1 MENKKDEHQA
11 ITFLKSLY
19 SYCNG
24 GFIHILL
31 IDRAGIAI
39 NKFVSIEKID
49 SIPSFLRAYALSGYN
64 IFWGVATRVDGDMT
78 KEGIVEIPCLW
89 VEIDLTDK
97 KGADIPEDEKKEIL
111 RQLNDFPLKPT
122 FVINSGGGL
131 HVYWKLKTPLSKSEI
146 PLAENLLKKLAFYF
160 GADKSSTDASHNL
173 RLPGTLNIKLK
184 YKTPRKVTVVEA
196 HPENEYSPDDFE
208 ALLPQAEEPHHSEER
223 QNHQEKNERL
233 NQILECE
240 FLKHCDCDRDTL
252 SEPEWYA
259 MVSILARETG
269 GPDLI
274 HDLSRGYPKYSPGET
289 NKKILHALNDTGP
302 ATCERIKTLWD
313 CGKDCRV
320 RSPAVLALRAK
331 QDELRNHPD
340 EGAEEKRDSGHH
352 FNLIWARDIVSTQE
366 TEREWIWE
374 GILPAGGLSLVAAKP
389 KVGKTTLALQ
399 LAVAVSRGDIFLG
412 RKTRQATVVYLA
424 LEEHRDEVQK
434 NLSKL
439 GVTDEPLYIHFGPAP
454 AKAMEEVEALIKEKG
469 AKFLVIDIL
478 QKFCRVRDLNDYAQ
492 VTRTLEPLMAIA
504 RKIDCH
510 IQMTHHAG
518 KKERDDGDD
527 IIGSTGL
534 LGGVDTSIHIKK
546 RNRESRVFFTI
557 QRYGLDVPQT
567 VIALKD
573 GLLVME
579 GSREEVEIEETI
591 PLILEALENGLL
603 TEKEVGELVERNR
616 TLVSKSLRH
625 GVERGAIK
633 RTGSGKKGDPF
644 RYEKNA
650 LLLYPP
656 IYGESNRESLGED
669 NLTKLQ
675 GNFSTGD
682 FQKNESSGRAFNRAF
697 SPPKQAEENPSK
709 GGLYEVMDDDQLTY

>member
-1 MENKKDEHQA
+1 MDKHPS

-19 SYCNG
+19 QHCEG
-24 GFIHILL
+24 GFVNLRFLPSKENLFISLSE
-31 IDRAGIAI
+31 IDRILAI
-39 NKFVSIEKID
+39 MEPHKGQNSYF
-49 SIPSFLRAYALSGYN
+49 
-64 IFWGVATRVDGDMT
+64 GVATRVEGDGT
-78 KEGIVEIPCLW
+78 KQGILQVPVLW
-89 VEIDLTDK
+89 VDLDLYK
-97 KGADIPEDEKKEIL
+97 LSDEKKQES
-111 RQLNDFPLKPT
+111 RQRYKDFLLKAS
-122 FVINSGGGL
+122 FIIDSGGGCYL
-131 HVYWKLKTPLSKSEI
+131 LWMLKEPASKEEI
-146 PLAENLLKKLAFYF
+146 PRVENLLKRLAFF
-160 GADKSSTDASHNL
+160 FHGDMSATDASRIL
-173 RLPGTLNIKLK
+173 RIPGSLNHKYPHTPQVTIK
-184 YKTPRKVTVVEA
+184 EF
-196 HPENEYSPDDFE
+196 HPERQYSLEDFDF
-208 ALLPQAEEPHHSEER
+208 LPPIMETSTKEDRPYS
-223 QNHQEKNERL
+223 QETSERL
-233 NQILECE
+233 NQIMECE
-240 FLKHCDCDRDTL
+240 FLKHCDCDRATL

-269 GPDLI
+269 GPNLI
-274 HDLSRGYPKYSPGET
+274 HHLSRGYPKYQPGET
-289 NKKILHALNDTGP
+289 DKKILHALNDTGP

-331 QDELRNHPD
+331 QDELRNHPE

-352 FNLIWARDIVSTQE
+352 FNLIWARDIVNTQE

-399 LAVAVSRGDIFLG
+399 LAVAVSRGDIFLC

-656 IYGESNRESLGED
+656 IYGENNRESFDED

-675 GNFSTGD
+675 GNFSTDD
-682 FQKNESSGRAFNRAF
+682 FQKNESSSRAFNRAF
-697 SPPKQAEENPSK
+697 LPPKQAEKNPSK
-709 GGLYEVMDDDQLTY
+709 GGLYEVMDDDQRTY

>member
-1 MENKKDEHQA
+1 MNSIPATLEINKKE
-11 ITFLKSLY
+11 
-19 SYCNG
+19 N
-24 GFIHILL
+24 
-31 IDRAGIAI
+31 
-39 NKFVSIEKID
+39 
-49 SIPSFLRAYALSGYN
+49 AY
-64 IFWGVATRVDGDMT
+64 FGVAPRIDGDGSKDGIIQIPALWDDLDLYKLSDQQ
-78 KEGIVEIPCLW
+78 KEESRQRY
-89 VEIDLTDK
+89 
-97 KGADIPEDEKKEIL
+97 KE
-111 RQLNDFPLKPT
+111 FPLKAT
-122 FVINSGGGL
+122 FIIYSGGGRYL
-131 HVYWKLKTPLSKSEI
+131 LWILREPASKEDI
-146 PLAENLLKKLAFYF
+146 PKVENLLKRLASYF
-160 GADKSSTDASHNL
+160 HGDMIATDASRIL
-173 RLPGTLNIKLK
+173 RIPGSVNHK
-184 YKTPRKVTVVEA
+184 YQHTPKVTVKDFD
-196 HPENEYSPDDFE
+196 PEKQYGLDDFE
-208 ALLPQAEEPHHSEER
+208 ILPQLEATSGKDDKPRLPEGWEKDLLKGVSDGERNISITRLAGRYIGKGLSREEIIPILMDSNSRFAPPLETKEV
-223 QNHQEKNERL
+223 ET
-233 NQILECE
+233 ILE
-240 FLKHCDCDRDTL
+240 
-252 SEPEWYA
+252 S
-259 MVSILARETG
+259 V
-269 GPDLI
+269 
-274 HDLSRGYPKYSPGET
+274 
-289 NKKILHALNDTGP
+289 
-302 ATCERIKTLWD
+302 IKTD
-313 CGKDCRV
+313 R
-320 RSPAVLALRAK
+320 
-331 QDELRNHPD
+331 RNHPE
-340 EGAEEKRDSGHH
+340 EGAEEKCDSGHH

-366 TEREWIWE
+366 TQREWIWE

-389 KVGKTTLALQ
+389 KVGKTTIALQ
-399 LAVAVSRGDIFLG
+399 TAVAVSGGDVFLG

-656 IYGESNRESLGED
+656 IYGESNRESFGED

-697 SPPKQAEENPSK
+697 SPQKQAEKNPKKRDEIDLTDS
-709 GGLYEVMDDDQLTY
+709 EVEVVL

>member
-1 MENKKDEHQA
+1 MQIKRDEHPA
-11 ITFLKSLY
+11 SSFLKSLY
-19 SYCNG
+19 SSCNG

-31 IDRAGIAI
+31 IDRTGHAI
-39 NKFVSIEKID
+39 NNFVSIENID
-49 SIPSFLRAYALSGYN
+49 SIPTTLKNYIGYN
-64 IFWGVATRVDGDMT
+64 VYFGVATRLNGDMT
-78 KEGIVEIPCLW
+78 KEGIIEIPCLW
-89 VEIDLTDK
+89 DEIDLTDK
-97 KGADIPEDEKKEIL
+97 FGVDLPNKKEIL
-111 RQLNDFPLKPT
+111 QRLKDFSLKST
-122 FVINSGGGL
+122 FIINSGGGL
-131 HVYWKLKTPLSKSEI
+131 HVYWKLKKPLSKNET
-146 PLAENLLKKLAFYF
+146 PFAENLLKRLALCF
-160 GADKSSTDASHNL
+160 GGDKSSTDSSHNL
-173 RLPGTLNIKLK
+173 RLPGTWNLKPK
-184 YKTPRKVTVVEA
+184 YKTPRKVTIEEF
-196 HPENEYSPDDFE
+196 HPENEYSPENFDS
-208 ALLPQAEEPHHSEER
+208 LPQIEGTIPGEEKPPLPEGWRDE
-223 QNHQEKNERL
+223 
-233 NQILECE
+233 ILEGVPE
-240 FLKHCDCDRDTL
+240 GQRNSSLTQLAGSYVGKRL
-252 SEPEWYA
+252 SRNEILAILEKANSQFEPPLPFKE
-259 MVSILARETG
+259 VESIL
-269 GPDLI
+269 D
-274 HDLSRGYPKYSPGET
+274 S
-289 NKKILHALNDTGP
+289 ILKVH
-302 ATCERIKTLWD
+302 
-313 CGKDCRV
+313 
-320 RSPAVLALRAK
+320 
-331 QDELRNHPD
+331 QRNHPD

-366 TEREWIWE
+366 TQREWIWE

-399 LAVAVSRGDIFLG
+399 AAVAVSRGDVFLG

-557 QRYGLDVPQT
+557 QRYGSDVPQT

-591 PLILEALENGLL
+591 PMILEALENGLL

-625 GVERGAIK
+625 GVERGVIK

-682 FQKNESSGRAFNRAF
+682 FQKNESSGRAFGRAF
-697 SPPKQAEENPSK
+697 PAQKQAEKDPSK
-709 GGLYEVMDDDQLTY
+709 DGLFEVMDDGQLTY

>member
-1 MENKKDEHQA
+1 MDKHPS
-11 ITFLKSLY
+11 ITFLESLY
-19 SYCNG
+19 QHCDG
-24 GFIHILL
+24 GFINLRFLPSAKNLFIPL
-31 IDRAGIAI
+31 
-39 NKFVSIEKID
+39 SEID
-49 SIPSFLRAYALSGYN
+49 SISAIMEAYKGQNAYFG
-64 IFWGVATRVDGDMT
+64 IATRVEGDGT
-78 KEGIVEIPCLW
+78 KAGVLQIPALW
-89 VEIDLTDK
+89 VDLDVYKLTDEQK
-97 KGADIPEDEKKEIL
+97 RES
-111 RQLNDFPLKPT
+111 RQRYKSSPLKPT
-122 FVINSGGGL
+122 FVIDSGGGRYFL
-131 HVYWKLKTPLSKSEI
+131 WMLKEPASKEEI
-146 PLAENLLKKLAFYF
+146 SRVEEFLKRLASYIHGDMA
-160 GADKSSTDASHNL
+160 ATDASRIL
-173 RLPGTLNIKLK
+173 RMPESLNHKYPHLPQV
-184 YKTPRKVTVVEA
+184 KVIESHPERQYSLDEFEILPELEKPSDEEDRRCLPEGWERELLGGVAEGERNSAITRLAGRYIAKGLSKDEILPILLDANSKFKPPLPQREVEA
-196 HPENEYSPDDFE
+196 C
-208 ALLPQAEEPHHSEER
+208 LG
-223 QNHQEKNERL
+223 
-233 NQILECE
+233 
-240 FLKHCDCDRDTL
+240 
-252 SEPEWYA
+252 
-259 MVSILARETG
+259 SIL
-269 GPDLI
+269 
-274 HDLSRGYPKYSPGET
+274 
-289 NKKILHALNDTGP
+289 
-302 ATCERIKTLWD
+302 KTH
-313 CGKDCRV
+313 
-320 RSPAVLALRAK
+320 
-331 QDELRNHPD
+331 ERNHPE

-546 RNRESRVFFTI
+546 RNRESRIFFTI

-682 FQKNESSGRAFNRAF
+682 FQKNESSNRAFNREF
-697 SPPKQAEENPSK
+697 PSPKQAEKDPSK
-709 GGLYEVMDDDQLTY
+709 GGLYEVLDDGQRTY